1 MNNGIPQ
8 NELSWLQKF
17 FSGRNQLQWNCIE
30 EQTANPKVLTQIN
43 PWLQKLKAD
52 HYDGPIV
59 LPLIEENN
67 ITWYAMASDN
77 RRFAQMIDEITAFIG
92 PSYSDIG
99 SELETLSSGDISEN
113 AIIERFGEQI
123 IKFRPLPSKYS
134 EDIEKALGLYLLVL
148 SRRPD
153 IQDRTRRPFG
163 KIRSDFDCALLA
175 GNEGGARI
183 LIEELCA
190 TGRVTAEQRKFLEI
204 RYLKGLGR
212 SEELAYNSTLIAS
225 IAPLSLP
232 AQTLVDVVTA
242 LYETYVLPI
251 EFDNDHSHL
260 IDVFKHRIF
269 KSYATLFR
277 ERKGVRHPIVLRAF
291 LLSELA
297 SSEPNI
303 ARCKSILASYPE
315 GAEGY
320 ELALQWFEG
329 ITDDIP
335 LSKTTSK
342 ENLLN
347 QAKQAIA
354 DEDYEETCSYCFEL
368 LPNQWAYS
376 ALLRCALELNNT
388 ELTDR
393 ILKTL
398 ATAPEAIQNELSK
411 KDRDRLEKLRREDI
425 ITVAADKT
433 GWNAWAEQ
441 VSKNPLKAPTV
452 GELQDMAAKWSV
464 FDYAQNAKRCEDLA
478 SYIANANADSES
490 IYRDAFG
497 VLADFFFE
505 DTLGA
510 NRAFKAIFS
519 TLIKVLAWNGC
530 LSSDELEIGA
540 QLTLALLSSGL
551 SDHDYEET
559 LLDLQE
565 ILKANVSPVNFD
577 WGLNLAELLA
587 QYPAPKDGSIRLRLF
602 TDVVAM
608 LRTAAHRMTLPQR
621 NILSALAA
629 DYGCPDLLQFFP
641 KDRQSEEFI
650 GSDGATFE
658 GLIGIYTLTEGAG
671 HRAKEILQALY
682 PKSVVEVNND
692 PVSTDRLISL
702 AKSADVFVFA
712 WKSSKHQAFYC
723 VKQARQGQDI
733 IMPDGKGSAS
743 ILSAV
748 MEKITGMYKH

>member
-8 NELSWLQKF
+8 HELSWLQKF

-30 EQTANPKVLTQIN
+30 EQTASPKVLTQIN

-52 HYDGPIV
+52 NYDGPIV

-99 SELETLSSGDISEN
+99 SEVETLSSGDISEN
-113 AIIERFGEQI
+113 AIVERFGEQI
-123 IKFRPLPSKYS
+123 IKFRPLPSKDS

-175 GNEGGARI
+175 GNERGARI

-260 IDVFKHRIF
+260 IEVFKHRIF

-329 ITDDIP
+329 ITDDNTA
-335 LSKTTSK
+335 LSNSLTDS
-342 ENLLN
+342 LLN
-347 QAKQAIA
+347 RAKQELA
-354 DEDYEETCSYCFEL
+354 DEDYQEACSHCFEL
-368 LPNQWAYS
+368 LPHQWAYS
-376 ALLRCALELNNT
+376 GLLRCALEIKDS
-388 ELTDR
+388 ELTERVIRAVTDASEEIQNKLSEKDLDR
-393 ILKTL
+393 I
-398 ATAPEAIQNELSK
+398 
-411 KDRDRLEKLRREDI
+411 EKLRGKVGV
-425 ITVAADKT
+425 TVAEDKT
-433 GWNAWAEQ
+433 GWNAWAEL
-441 VSKNPLKAPTV
+441 VISNPLNAPSV
-452 GELQDMAAKWSV
+452 IELQEMAVKWSV
-464 FDYAQNAKRCEDLA
+464 FEYAQNTQRCEALA
-478 SYIANANADSES
+478 SYISNANADSENVF
-490 IYRDAFG
+490 RDAFG
-497 VLADFFFE
+497 VLADFFSE
-505 DTLGA
+505 DTLGT

-519 TLIKVLAWNGC
+519 TLIKVLAWSGI

-540 QLTLALLSSGL
+540 QLTQALLYSGL
-551 SDHDYEET
+551 SDHDYDET
-559 LLDLQE
+559 LYDLQE
-565 ILKANVSPVNFD
+565 ILKANASPVHFD
-577 WGLNLAELLA
+577 WGLNLVELLT
-587 QYPAPKDGSIRLRLF
+587 QYPAPNEGSLRLRLF

-608 LRTAAHRMTLPQR
+608 LRAAPHRVTLPQR
-621 NILSALAA
+621 NILTGLAV
-629 DYGCPDLLQFFP
+629 DYGCPDLLQSFP
-641 KDRQSEEFI
+641 RVSQKEEDYA
-650 GSDGATFE
+650 GTFA
-658 GLIGIYTLTEGAG
+658 GLIGIYTLTLGAG
-671 HRAKEILQALY
+671 LRAKEVLQAMY
-682 PKSVVEVNND
+682 PESKVEVNND
-692 PVSTDRLISL
+692 AVANDRLISL
-702 AKSADVFVFA
+702 AKTADIFVFA

-723 VKQARQGQDI
+723 VKQARQSQDI
-733 IMPDGKGSAS
+733 VMPFGKGSAS

-748 MEKITGMYKH
+748 IDKISCMYTH